1 MRTDGKTSIGG
12 IAIILSA
19 EFPERAGFMKALVY
33 TAPRRVELQDL
44 PEPPV
49 RANECRV
56 RVRAAGV
63 CGSDLDGFLGRSKKR
78 IPPLV
83 LGHEFSGEIVE
94 TGREISDLQVGDAVA
109 VYPLLACGQCVYCRS
124 ERHQICPNRK
134 VYGLDFHGALAEY
147 VSAPR
152 QCLFR
157 LPAGMSFLEGALV
170 EPLANALHV
179 MANFPAMEGK
189 TGLIYGA
196 GPIGLFV
203 FLVAKH
209 LGARRLAVVDL
220 NPHRLA
226 VLKSLGA
233 DLVIDASQ
241 QNPVEAIL
249 RWAEGGVD
257 FSVDAVGRS
266 ICRQN
271 ALACTAPGGK
281 MVWIGLSEDLCE
293 IDGRAIVTRE
303 LEIKGSY
310 AYGLQDFA
318 RSIAMIAQRIL
329 PLDSFIYETTLE
341 QGQAVFE
348 ELASGQSPLVKAVFR
363 I

>member
-1 MRTDGKTSIGG
+1 
-12 IAIILSA
+12 
-19 EFPERAGFMKALVY
+19 MKALVY
-33 TAPRRVELQDL
+33 TAPRRLELQDL

-49 RANECRV
+49 KPNECRV

-78 IPPLV
+78 VPPLV

-94 TGREISDLQVGDAVA
+94 IGREISDFRVGDSVA
-109 VYPLLACGQCVYCRS
+109 VYPLVTCGQCIYCRGG
-124 ERHQICPNRK
+124 RNQICQNRK
-134 VYGLDFHGALAEY
+134 IYGLDFNGALAEY

-157 LPAGMSFLEGALV
+157 LPAGMSFVEGALV

-179 MANFPAMEGK
+179 MVNYPVVDGQ
-189 TGLIYGA
+189 TGLVYGA
-196 GPIGLFV
+196 GPIGLFI
-203 FLVAKH
+203 FMVAKY

-220 NPHRLA
+220 NPHRLRI
-226 VLKSLGA
+226 LKELGA
-233 DLVIDASQ
+233 DLVLDASERD
-241 QNPVEAIL
+241 PVESVL
-249 RWAEGGVD
+249 QWSEGRGVD
-257 FSVDAVGRS
+257 FAVDAVGRP

-271 ALACTAPGGK
+271 TLACTAPGGRI
-281 MVWIGLSEDLCE
+281 VWIGLGEDLCE
-293 IDGRAIVTRE
+293 IDGRVVVTRE

-318 RSIAMIAQRIL
+318 RSIAMIEQRVL
-329 PLDSFIYETTLE
+329 PLTSFISESPLE

-348 ELASGQSPLVKAVFR
+348 ELASGNSSLMKSVFR